1 MRRRLLRR
9 LVAVSLA
16 AAIGTMGAA
25 PPARA
30 DVPGDVTLPP
40 AGPTVELFFTIW
52 NLTHGPSAGD
62 VERLVQLAV
71 GAVTDAEDQI
81 IVHMDALEAARAK
94 GEARALGTEFL
105 NYPVIRQSWAIY
117 SLASRANT
125 SAGLDY
131 EDLRQLSDRAA
142 DQVGHAAEVVYPIA
156 MASAEDAAWTEAAK
170 ADLRNRY
177 RQTIELIA
185 QKLEPKCSVI
195 FAEDDPYAYT
205 KTWQCTAADGN
216 SAVTTEHL
224 NKLTGEW
231 IHPVSIDQLKVNA
244 AVNSSWLTAV
254 RILPTLRNP

>member
-1 MRRRLLRR
+1 LLRR

-25 PPARA
+25 QPARA

-40 AGPTVELFFTIW
+40 AGPVVELFFTVW
-52 NLTHGPSAGD
+52 SLTHGTPGAAE

-71 GAVTDAEDQI
+71 GAVSDAESQI
-81 IVHMDALEAARAK
+81 IVHMDELQANRAK

-105 NYPVIRQSWAIY
+105 NYSVIRQGWGIY

-125 SAGLDY
+125 SAALDY
-131 EDLRQLSDRAA
+131 EDLRNLSDRAA
-142 DQVGHAAEVVYPIA
+142 DQVGHAADVVYPMA
-156 MASAEDAAWTEAAK
+156 MAAAQDAGWTEAAK

-177 RQTIELIA
+177 RETNELMA

-195 FAEDDPYAYT
+195 FAEDDAYAYT

-216 SAVTTEHL
+216 SATTTEHL
-224 NKLTGEW
+224 NKVTGEW

-244 AVNSSWLTAV
+244 AVHSSWLTAV